1 MMQCPIYGR
10 RLLPGAAILVD
21 AGFDLQASPSGNPLY
36 FCLHMAVQRVG
47 FAASSG
53 LSESVRPGRGFQPAL
68 YTLSASFL
76 PSFLPSFPFWVGLAT
91 AWASQPGLFRVLG
104 AACATLPD
112 I

>member
-10 RLLPGAAILVD
+10 RLLPYAAILGD
-21 AGFDLQASPSGNPLY
+21 AGFDFQASPSGNPLY

-76 PSFLPSFPFWVGLAT
+76 PFLGWV
-91 AWASQPGLFRVLG
+91 SDSLG
-104 AACATLPD
+104 FSARFIPCVRGGVRD
-112 I
+112 IARYLKTNS